1 MAANEITRIAGIL
14 NGTTNYIL
22 TKMITENQSF
32 DEALKN
38 NNYIGSSSDPAAVNY
53 TLACAYSESLEAGN
67 QLLNFSGPIFDR
79 EISEIVGELQDA
91 GVYTFTISSTFSGL
105 LPLLAKLEDE
115 WWFVQGMTEVRA
127 NYLKLSARMR

>member
-1 MAANEITRIAGIL
+1 MERI
-14 NGTTNYIL
+14 
-22 TKMITENQSF
+22 KRF
-32 DEALKN
+32 DEPLKN

-91 GVYTFTISSTFSGL
+91 GVYSFTISSTFFRTSSS
-105 LPLLAKLEDE
+105 PRK
-115 WWFVQGMTEVRA
+115 
-127 NYLKLSARMR
+127 ARG

>member
-1 MAANEITRIAGIL
+1 MERI
-14 NGTTNYIL
+14 
-22 TKMITENQSF
+22 KRF

-79 EISEIVGELQDA
+79 EISEIVGELLDA
-91 GVYTFTISSTFSGL
+91 GVYSFTISSTFSGL

-115 WWFVQGMTEVRA
+115 WWFVQGMTEVRT
-127 NYLKLSARMR
+127 NYLDFQTGEPALIPALILHFKY